1 MSQILH
7 LTQFHWDSKRI
18 RLANIPVSSIWSVKL
33 NYLLFMSWNQ
43 AAWKKVIISHGIY
56 CLEFTNM
63 LSKGLILSSMRKRKV
78 EVSAVSFN
86 IVSLGQVKH
95 FGRSG
100 NREFYFDSLVWFRNI
115 LIKFV
120 LLQMLMSGQST

>member
-1 MSQILH
+1 MICK
-7 LTQFHWDSKRI
+7 TQ
-18 RLANIPVSSIWSVKL
+18 LSVVYELKPGS
-33 NYLLFMSWNQ
+33 ME
-43 AAWKKVIISHGIY
+43 KVIISHGIY

-100 NREFYFDSLVWFRNI
+100 NREFYFDSLV
-115 LIKFV
+115 
-120 LLQMLMSGQST
+120 